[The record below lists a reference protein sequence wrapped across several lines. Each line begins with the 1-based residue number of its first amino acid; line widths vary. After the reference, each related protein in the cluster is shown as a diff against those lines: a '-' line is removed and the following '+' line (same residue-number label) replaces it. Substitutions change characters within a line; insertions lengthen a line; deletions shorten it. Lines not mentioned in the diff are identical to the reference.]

1 MKIVCSI
8 KENNDLISSLMGFGF
23 SYSLSH
29 YLYHHQEFILLNNEP
44 IANRTNLKK
53 GDVLTIT
60 LIEGNKIYGYS
71 SSPIKIIYEDE
82 YFLIVDKPKNLAT
95 IPTIN
100 HYNQNLASNVAE
112 YYLRNNIKAKIHCV
126 NRLDYETSGLV
137 IFAKHQ
143 YIHSLFMDIELQKYY
158 TAKVHGIVSENG
170 RITFSIK
177 KDPNHYKK
185 RIIAADGKNCITEY
199 QIIKYENANT
209 IVHIHLIT
217 GRTHQIRVHFASIGH
232 PLIGDSLYGMD
243 QNIDLELD
251 CTSISF
257 IHPITKKLLRIKK

>member
-29 YLYHHQEFILLNNEP
+29 YLYHHQEYILLNNEP
-44 IANRTNLKK
+44 INNRIKLKN
-53 GDVLTIT
+53 GDVLIIT
-60 LIEGNKIYGYS
+60 LVEENKPYGNS

-82 YFLIVDKPKNLAT
+82 YFLVVDKPKNIAT

-100 HYNQNLASNVAE
+100 HYDKNLASNVAS
-112 YYLRNNIKAKIHCV
+112 YYLNNNIKAKIHCV

-143 YIHSLFMDIELQKYY
+143 YIHNLFMDIELQKYY
-158 TAKVHGIVSENG
+158 SAKVHGIICENG
-170 RITFSIK
+170 RIDLKIK
-177 KDPNHYKK
+177 KDPNHNKK
-185 RIIAADGKNCITEY
+185 QIVSPDGKNCITEY
-199 QIIKYENANT
+199 EIIKYENMNT
-209 IVHIHLIT
+209 LVRVHLIT
-217 GRTHQIRVHFASIGH
+217 GRTHQIRVHFASISH
-232 PLIGDSLYGMD
+232 PLVGDSLYGED

-251 CTSISF
+251 CNSITF
-257 IHPITKKLLRIKK
+257 IHPITKKLMRIKK